1 VEGLLVARSLT
12 KHWGIPGVRAGY
24 LLGDA
29 ASLRDLRRLQTPWSV
44 SAAAIAAMTACSTE
58 PAQVEAGRR
67 AEQIVGWREQL
78 ERRLD
83 DLGVERVPSAASFV
97 LARVGAGVH
106 ASLRA
111 GGIAVRRADTFPG
124 LNDTW
129 VRIAVRPPVLTDQLV
144 SALSPLLLRM
154 P

>member
-1 VEGLLVARSLT
+1 
-12 KHWGIPGVRAGY
+12 
-24 LLGDA
+24 
-29 ASLRDLRRLQTPWSV
+29 V

-124 LNDTW
+124 LDDTW